1 MSVDLTA
8 SLAVVHAAV
17 SPSPTPAPS
26 IDPARVTPG
35 LLGLASLLFLV
46 ICGFFL
52 ARSMMKQFTKIDFD
66 EDATELGIARP
77 ERHEE
82 IPAAEPAAVADGGAV
97 DETPKPG

>member
-1 MSVDLTA
+1 MPFDLTA
-8 SLAVVHAAV
+8 SLATVHAAV

-52 ARSMMKQFTKIDFD
+52 ARSMIKQFKKIDFD

-82 IPAAEPAAVADGGAV
+82 IVEPDADAAVE
-97 DETPKPG
+97 ETPKSG